1 MQGTQIDGSERIG
14 RGVFSS
20 SVARKLRERR
30 ALNWRKVRGLF
41 SPASGERTV
50 SADRLDAA
58 DCVALTALHDS
69 NARARAQ
76 QPSRFHG
83 WFACKVS
90 AFTNRNG
97 TVAPSPTADNP
108 YHCDVDAGLKDRDD
122 VGAFLSAIPLEQ
134 RWKERCNLRA
144 APETLSKRPTGESA
158 QSAG

>member
-1 MQGTQIDGSERIG
+1 MQGTQIDRSERIG
-14 RGVFSS
+14 RGVFSN

-41 SPASGERTV
+41 SPAPGELTV

-58 DCVALTALHDS
+58 DCVALTALHDA

-83 WFACKVS
+83 WFACKAS
-90 AFTNRNG
+90 AFTNRKG
-97 TVAPSPTADNP
+97 TVVPSPTADNP
-108 YHCDVDAGLKDRDD
+108 YHCDVDARLKDRDD

-134 RWKERCNLRA
+134 RWKERCVAKA
-144 APETLSKRPTGESA
+144 APEILFKRPTGGAALSA
-158 QSAG
+158 S